1 MPQKGMFL
9 NMKNTIILKK
19 NYEFKNVLTRGKYYA
34 GCKIEAF
41 IQSGQ
46 GDLNRLGLA
55 IGVKR
60 GKAVQRNRIKRLL
73 KESYHRYEPKIKTGN
88 NIVFLSKKS
97 ENLDDISF
105 ADVLDDMEK
114 IFQNANIIKK

>member
-1 MPQKGMFL
+1 
-9 NMKNTIILKK
+9 MKNTIMLKK
-19 NYEFKNVLTRGKYYA
+19 NYEFKNVLTKGKYYT
-34 GCKIEAF
+34 GSKIEAF

-46 GDLNRLGLA
+46 RDLNKLGLA

-88 NIVFLSKKS
+88 SIVFLSKKS

-105 ADVLDDMEK
+105 ADVLNDMEK
-114 IFQNANIIKK
+114 IFQNANIIKNEK